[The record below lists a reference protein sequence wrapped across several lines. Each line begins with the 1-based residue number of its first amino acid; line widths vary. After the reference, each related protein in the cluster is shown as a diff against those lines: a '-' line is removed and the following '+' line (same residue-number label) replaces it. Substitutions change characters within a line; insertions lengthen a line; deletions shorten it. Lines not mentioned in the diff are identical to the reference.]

1 MGDSN
6 GDSSKITSPQGW
18 LLARRQ
24 PLRNVGLRKATGSA
38 CKRRGAL
45 MQSCAVSSLKAGS
58 GGKKLVSS
66 SSAVSLRSSGGGTA
80 GAAGAKHAH
89 HPYPHVQSMM
99 TPVRQVDDYAFGSG
113 ANSAGSGAPKSHVT
127 PGRSILRSKVHG
139 TPSNP
144 ERKTPMRIR
153 WWDRKSE
160 EDDDRGGSV
169 VSIDSATRNMRSMK
183 IEDMR
188 GGCIDSLQAD
198 AASAAEQRLTQT
210 PSGTPSGSE
219 GLPEYRTPESAPVS
233 EALTPSA
240 DGMRSAIFF
249 SGVVQSL
256 SFEEDDDAMVSHR
269 TVPPPPAP
277 PQQRQNIEGELS
289 AGVSAQANSPGC
301 NPPLHNGTTGGSSE
315 SGLREDAQS
324 SVELLPSPSGP
335 GRTARVSGK
344 RKRRQPV
351 GGARKKP
358 SSSAQ
363 RSKQKRRFFRTR
375 SATQRPRRQRGVSPS
390 EKWKVLGTF

>member
-1 MGDSN
+1 
-6 GDSSKITSPQGW
+6 
-18 LLARRQ
+18 
-24 PLRNVGLRKATGSA
+24 
-38 CKRRGAL
+38 
-45 MQSCAVSSLKAGS
+45 
-58 GGKKLVSS
+58 
-66 SSAVSLRSSGGGTA
+66 
-80 GAAGAKHAH
+80 
-89 HPYPHVQSMM
+89 MM

-113 ANSAGSGAPKSHVT
+113 ANSAGSAAPKSHVT
-127 PGRSILRSKVHG
+127 PGRSILRSKAHG

-169 VSIDSATRNMRSMK
+169 TSIDSATRNMRSMK

-188 GGCIDSLQAD
+188 GGCDDFQAD

-240 DGMRSAIFF
+240 DGMRSTMFF
-249 SGVVQSL
+249 SSVVQSL
-256 SFEEDDDAMVSHR
+256 SFEEDDDAMVSYR

-277 PQQRQNIEGELS
+277 PQQGKNIEGEPS
-289 AGVSAQANSPGC
+289 AGVRAQADSPVATLRQW
-301 NPPLHNGTTGGSSE
+301 NHRDQLRIGSE
-315 SGLREDAQS
+315 ENAQS

-351 GGARKKP
+351 VLRNLIV
-358 SSSAQ
+358 SSAFKAEEAFQ
-363 RSKQKRRFFRTR
+363 D
-375 SATQRPRRQRGVSPS
+375 
-390 EKWKVLGTF
+390 